1 MKMNK
6 FYQILVAA
14 ALLLPLN
21 AGAKELFKAEEFSLE
36 NGLRVVVIEN
46 HKAPLIKHMIW
57 YNAGAVDEK
66 YGKGGSAH
74 LLEHLMFRGTKKVKD
89 GEFNSVMHEN
99 GVDSNAF
106 TSYDMTVYHEFA
118 DVSRLEALMALE
130 ADRMQNLNFDEKAF
144 AAEQKIVF
152 QERKQV
158 VENNPSAPF
167 GERLNIL
174 LWGNSPY
181 GHPVTGLADE
191 IMSLTAEDVRDF
203 YQSYYAPNNAVLVM
217 AGDIN
222 VPTAKKLAE
231 KYYGKIP
238 AREIIKQKI
247 AAENVKFNERLKMKL
262 PQITTPKLV
271 YKYLLPDTE
280 TLNDKIYDYMVLAE
294 YLGGGQTSVLYRELV
309 ENQRIAVGVSADYS
323 FNASANSVFSL
334 SAIPASQTT
343 MLALKIAMREARA
356 EALQNLTVEK
366 LEKVKKKMVAD
377 LVFANDNPEDA
388 AYWLGY
394 MLTNGFSLAE
404 ALNYADKINAV
415 TMDGVLQAA
424 KEVFLNSSEVEGELF
439 PLTAA
444 AGEKQDD

>member
-6 FYQILVAA
+6 FYQILFAA
-14 ALLLPLN
+14 ALILPLN

-46 HKAPLIKHMIW
+46 HKAPLIKQMVW

-89 GEFNSVMHEN
+89 GEFNRIMHEN

-106 TSYDMTVYHEFA
+106 TSYDMTAYHEFA
-118 DVSRLEALMALE
+118 DISRLEALMALE
-130 ADRMQNLNFDEKAF
+130 ADRMQNLSFDETAF

-158 VENNPSAPF
+158 VENNPAAPF
-167 GERLNIL
+167 GERLNLL

-191 IMSLTAEDVRDF
+191 IMALTADDVRDF
-203 YQSYYAPNNAVLVM
+203 YQNYYAPNNAVLVL
-217 AGDIN
+217 AGDID
-222 VPTAKKLAE
+222 VPTARKLAE

-238 AREIIKQKI
+238 AKEIIKQKI
-247 AAENVKFNERLKMKL
+247 ATENVKFNERLKMKL
-262 PQITTPKLV
+262 PQITTPKLI

-280 TLNDKIYDYMVLAE
+280 ELKDKIYDYRVLAE

-309 ENQRIAVGVSADYS
+309 ENRKVAVGVSASYG
-323 FNASANSVFSL
+323 FNASANSLFSL
-334 SAIPASQTT
+334 SAIPAPQTT
-343 MLALKIAMREARA
+343 MLALKIALREVRA
-356 EALQNLTVEK
+356 EALQNLTAEK

-394 MLTNGFSLAE
+394 MLINGFSLTE
-404 ALNYADKINAV
+404 AQSYADKINAV
-415 TMDGVLQAA
+415 TTEGVLQAA
-424 KEVFLNSSEVEGELF
+424 KELFLHSPEVEGELY
-439 PLTAA
+439 PLNTA

>member
-46 HKAPLIKHMIW
+46 YKAPLIKHMIW

-174 LWGNSPY
+174 LWGNSQY

-203 YQSYYAPNNAVLVM
+203 YQSYYAPNNAVLVL

-280 TLNDKIYDYMVLAE
+280 MLNDKIYDYMVLAE
-294 YLGGGQTSVLYRELV
+294 YLGGGQTSALYNALV
-309 ENQRIAVGVSADYS
+309 EKLKVAVGVSADYS

-334 SAIPASQTT
+334 SAIPAPQTT
-343 MLALKIAMREARA
+343 MLALKIAFARSKSRSFA
-356 EALQNLTVEK
+356 K
-366 LEKVKKKMVAD
+366 FDCRKVRK
-377 LVFANDNPEDA
+377 
-388 AYWLGY
+388 
-394 MLTNGFSLAE
+394 S
-404 ALNYADKINAV
+404 
-415 TMDGVLQAA
+415 
-424 KEVFLNSSEVEGELF
+424 
-439 PLTAA
+439 
-444 AGEKQDD
+444 